1 MSLLIKEKNERE
13 KPKEENG
20 KSNLNNSKN
29 HIDEKEEVSSNIT
42 NLKVFNG
49 LLEEDNIFK
58 NLNTTNKN
66 SKSNINANKN
76 NKNDLDVY
84 FNNNKMIDLN
94 YISFGDCDNLFV
106 NNINTKKNIDDKK
119 IKKESKSKNKK
130 DKNSS
135 HSKNKT
141 KKNKH
146 SHSKKY
152 FNNIKI
158 NANNNI
164 KNITIQKK
172 YIEEILINDNKKLHK
187 TMSFNDPK
195 EINNE
200 KQINLDKEII
210 EKKEKKCKNYFKI
223 SSIKNGMALLVTG
236 DDIVFT
242 FPAYLLPRGAK
253 LGETFALEIKLFDKT
268 YNEQMIDEIEQIQ
281 KKYSNDEIVND
292 NNK

>member
-1 MSLLIKEKNERE
+1 
-13 KPKEENG
+13 
-20 KSNLNNSKN
+20 
-29 HIDEKEEVSSNIT
+29 
-42 NLKVFNG
+42 
-49 LLEEDNIFK
+49 
-58 NLNTTNKN
+58 
-66 SKSNINANKN
+66 
-76 NKNDLDVY
+76 
-84 FNNNKMIDLN
+84 
-94 YISFGDCDNLFV
+94 
-106 NNINTKKNIDDKK
+106 
-119 IKKESKSKNKK
+119 
-130 DKNSS
+130 
-135 HSKNKT
+135 
-141 KKNKH
+141 
-146 SHSKKY
+146 
-152 FNNIKI
+152 
-158 NANNNI
+158 
-164 KNITIQKK
+164 
-172 YIEEILINDNKKLHK
+172 
-187 TMSFNDPK
+187 MSFNDPK